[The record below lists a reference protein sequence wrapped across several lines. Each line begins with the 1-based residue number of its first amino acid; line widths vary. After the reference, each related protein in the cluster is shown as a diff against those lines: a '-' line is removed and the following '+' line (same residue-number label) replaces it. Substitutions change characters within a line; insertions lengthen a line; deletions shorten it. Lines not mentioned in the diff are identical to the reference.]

1 MTLVPFDARTEL
13 DHRATAADYWARDV
27 DGDGRADLLLTT
39 VGGGLM
45 DGRTSTRI
53 HLNSGDGADP
63 ARPAEIERVLEGGFS
78 RTVFVDVDGDG
89 RTELLETS
97 IEFGVL
103 QIVRFLL
110 TRRAET
116 RVRLLTVDLEVPGGL
131 RSLFEDDLSFRL
143 DFGGNQVEGLVP
155 TLGDWNGDGQLD
167 FYVADGDEEIALRL
181 GSKAADRPLF
191 GGIVARQSVPLPG
204 GESRIADL
212 DGDGLDE
219 IVAFSDRDPALPLV
233 VLENLG
239 RLPGTRPSLSAVE
252 NGAGAPAEPGSEA
265 EPADGVE

>member
-1 MTLVPFDARTEL
+1 MCI
-13 DHRATAADYWARDV
+13 RD
-27 DGDGRADLLLTT
+27 R
-39 VGGGLM
+39 
-45 DGRTSTRI
+45 
-53 HLNSGDGADP
+53 NSGDGADP

-131 RSLFEDDLSFRL
+131 RTLFEDDLSFRL

-252 NGAGAPAEPGSEA
+252 NGAGAPVETGNETGP
-265 EPADGVE
+265 PDGVE